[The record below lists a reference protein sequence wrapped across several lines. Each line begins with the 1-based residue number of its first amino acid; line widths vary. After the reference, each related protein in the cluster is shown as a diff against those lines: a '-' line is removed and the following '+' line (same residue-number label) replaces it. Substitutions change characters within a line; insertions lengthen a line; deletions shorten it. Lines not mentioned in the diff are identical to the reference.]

1 MVTLS
6 VDFGTS
12 NSVAAL
18 SRDDE
23 RVRML
28 LFDGS
33 PALPSAVFLDPSGVL
48 LVGRDAVHSARMAP
62 ERYEPNPKRRIDDQ
76 TVLLGDSVL
85 PVVELIAAV
94 LRSVAAEAQ
103 RVAGAPVAHVVLTHP
118 AAWAHT
124 RQEMLVRAA
133 ERAALPLPTLVPE
146 PVAAA
151 DTFLAV
157 SGGTVPVGGSL
168 VVYDLGAGT
177 FDASVVRRSAAGFDV
192 VAAEGLSQ
200 AGGLDIDAAIV
211 GYLAAMDAGR
221 HAEAWT
227 RLLRPSTSEQRRA
240 NRLLWEDVRV
250 AKELLSRAGGT
261 HVHVPLVG
269 LDVPL
274 SREQFEFLA
283 RPILDATVTATRA
296 ALNSARVATGDVAD
310 VFLVGGGSR
319 IPLVA
324 TLLQQAFGR
333 APTIIE
339 QPELAVAEGGLRV
352 AARRATLDAVPPG
365 PLPVA
370 ALAPM
375 YAPGEPSSAG
385 PAMGSDGV
393 YQVSAQPA
401 GPTLPVSGIPVSAQP
416 MSGAPVSAQP
426 VSGAPVSAQPV
437 SGAPVSAQPVSGAP
451 VSAQP
456 VSGAPV
462 SAQPMSGAPVS
473 AQPVSG
479 GPVPPGRSGGP
490 AGAASPRSRRP
501 LLIGIA
507 VAAVLVLVLGTT
519 ILVVALRGETV
530 EVNRTLLDEGGH
542 RITMVSFQVR
552 SGTLRVNL
560 HYENDASNEWS
571 LTCPAKQDDLQ
582 GTYLYLYDSGRKIYP
597 TETWC
602 TANVPEGKYV
612 PMQAGESGDSYA
624 VFPAVPAKGTSFSLK
639 WYSWTMEDL
648 KL

>member
-1 MVTLS
+1 MS

-33 PALPSAVFLDPSGVL
+33 PALPSAVFLDPSGAL

-62 ERYEPNPKRRIDDQ
+62 ERYEPNPKRRVDDQ
-76 TVLLGDSVL
+76 TVLLGDSEL

-94 LRSVAAEAQ
+94 LRTVAAEAQ
-103 RVAGAPVAHVVLTHP
+103 RVAGAPVPHVVLTHP

-124 RQEMLVRAA
+124 RKQMLVRAA

-177 FDASVVRRSAAGFDV
+177 FDASVVRRGAAGFDV

-227 RLLRPSTSEQRRA
+227 QLLRPSTSEQRRA
-240 NRLLWEDVRV
+240 NRLLWEDVRT
-250 AKELLSRAGGT
+250 AKELLSRSGGT
-261 HVHVPLVG
+261 HVHVPLVD
-269 LDVPL
+269 LDIPL

-296 ALNSARVATGDVAD
+296 ALNSARVATGDVAS

-339 QPELAVAEGGLRV
+339 QPELAVAEGGLLV
-352 AARRATLDAVPPG
+352 AARRARLDTVPAG

-370 ALAPM
+370 AQAPM
-375 YAPGEPSSAG
+375 YAPAEPASAG
-385 PAMGSDGV
+385 PALGPDGS
-393 YQVSAQPA
+393 QQA
-401 GPTLPVSGIPVSAQP
+401 
-416 MSGAPVSAQP
+416 SAQP
-426 VSGAPVSAQPV
+426 VSGE
-437 SGAPVSAQPVSGAP
+437 
-451 VSAQP
+451 
-456 VSGAPV
+456 
-462 SAQPMSGAPVS
+462 
-473 AQPVSG
+473 
-479 GPVPPGRSGGP
+479 PVPPDRSRGP
-490 AGAASPRSRRP
+490 AGAAPPRSRRP

-507 VAAVLVLVLGTT
+507 VAAVLVLALGTT
-519 ILVVALRGETV
+519 ILVVALRGKTV

-542 RITMVSFQVR
+542 RITLVSFQVR
-552 SGTLRVNL
+552 SGTLRVNVY
-560 HYENDASNEWS
+560 YENDTSNEWS
-571 LTCPAKQDDLQ
+571 LSCSAKPNDLQ
-582 GTYLYLYDSGRKIYP
+582 GTYLYLHDSARKIHP

-602 TANVPEGKYV
+602 TANAPEGKDV
-612 PMQAGESGDSYA
+612 PIQAGESGDSYA
-624 VFPAVPAKGTSFSLK
+624 VFPAVPPKGTSFSLT
-639 WYSWTMEDL
+639 WYAWTVEDL